1 MLQEQHNSKTSEP
14 GYRVGSVW
22 TDLFAKLSGLKYQGK
37 QILLTGLVCA
47 VLGIGYSFLKKPVY
61 LARVNFVIEE
71 NKQELESI
79 SSDDIDIEVMSTE
92 EDNEHCVYVKFSNFA
107 DEESAEEYA
116 EFLAETLP
124 LLLFETTRMQ

>member
-1 MLQEQHNSKTSEP
+1 
-14 GYRVGSVW
+14 
-22 TDLFAKLSGLKYQGK
+22 
-37 QILLTGLVCA
+37 
-47 VLGIGYSFLKKPVY
+47 
-61 LARVNFVIEE
+61 VIEE

>member
-1 MLQEQHNSKTSEP
+1 MT
-14 GYRVGSVW
+14 
-22 TDLFAKLSGLKYQGK
+22 
-37 QILLTGLVCA
+37 
-47 VLGIGYSFLKKPVY
+47 
-61 LARVNFVIEE
+61 EE
-71 NKQELESI
+71 NKQEQELI

-116 EFLAETLP
+116 QFLAETLP